1 MADTNATDRTADRL
15 AIGELF
21 ARYAWAMADRDWMA
35 WRNTMTAGATVDYTT
50 AGGVAGTADEACAW
64 LETTFAGFD
73 LTLSA
78 VGNTVIDFD
87 GDDSAKVRSL
97 YRMVMRMPGDEPVYL
112 EASGTYLD
120 RVVRTSD
127 GWRIDE
133 RVEHL
138 AYVRPA

>member
-1 MADTNATDRTADRL
+1 MAEPTTDQRAADRL
-15 AIGELF
+15 AIGELL
-21 ARYAWAMADRDWMA
+21 ARYAWAMADCDWTA
-35 WRNTMTAGATVDYTT
+35 WRATMTADAQVDYST

-64 LETTFAGFD
+64 LETTFAAFD

-78 VGNTVIDFD
+78 VGNTVVDFD
-87 GDDSAKVRSL
+87 GDDTAAVRSL

-120 RVVRTSD
+120 RVVRTPD
-127 GWRIDE
+127 GWRIHE

-138 AYVRPA
+138 AYVRPT